1 MRERTMNAALI
12 TGSEPIPMMHG
23 ENGNMVSSPFATAC
37 PRHPSAA
44 ANKARPLVQ
53 RAGFFDLPAQNEHQ
67 MNDGLTPCSDVL

>member
-1 MRERTMNAALI
+1 MNAALI

-44 ANKARPLVQ
+44 ANKARLLVQ
-53 RAGFFDLPAQNEHQ
+53 RAGFFWPARPKW
-67 MNDGLTPCSDVL
+67 TPDERGSHPLFRRPV